1 MIRVAVLYPNKPGAT
16 FDYEYYAEKH
26 MKLVADRLRPTGLI
40 RIEIDKC
47 ANNTPLGGTQ
57 PYITVGYLIF
67 KSADNLKKAAGPM
80 GGELHDDI
88 PNFTNVQPIV
98 QISEIIT

>member
-16 FDYEYYAEKH
+16 FDYNYYAKKH
-26 MKLVADRLRPTGLI
+26 MKLVEDRLKTMGLI

-47 ANNTPLGGTQ
+47 INKTAISSKA

-67 KSADNLKKAAGPM
+67 GSVDDLKKAAGPI
-80 GGELHDDI
+80 GGELNDDI

-98 QISEIIT
+98 QISEIIM